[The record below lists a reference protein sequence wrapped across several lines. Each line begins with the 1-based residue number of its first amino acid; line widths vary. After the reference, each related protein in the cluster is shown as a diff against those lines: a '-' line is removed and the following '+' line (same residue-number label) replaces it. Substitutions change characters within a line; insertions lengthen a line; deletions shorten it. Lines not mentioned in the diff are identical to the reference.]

1 MDFKQPPVVRISR
14 DTTGGAENGSA
25 GAEPGAAYPYS
36 IPAVAQLLTEGL
48 TLDPGVTFLVGENGS
63 GKSTI
68 LEGIALAFGFAPEG
82 GSIHSQHSTWPSES
96 DLYTRLYI
104 QRGIGTKRWGFF
116 LRSETTHSLYTY
128 LEEVSPGTGLHQMSH
143 GESYLELF
151 SDYFSRPGFY
161 CMDEPEAALSFGST
175 LRLLRILDQ
184 IRSAGGQ
191 ALIATHS
198 PILAS
203 LPGATVIEVGDWGMR
218 QVQWRDLELV
228 DHWCRYLQAPE
239 RYLRHLL
246 D

>member
-1 MDFKQPPVVRISR
+1 
-14 DTTGGAENGSA
+14 
-25 GAEPGAAYPYS
+25 
-36 IPAVAQLLTEGL
+36 
-48 TLDPGVTFLVGENGS
+48 
-63 GKSTI
+63 
-68 LEGIALAFGFAPEG
+68 
-82 GSIHSQHSTWPSES
+82 
-96 DLYTRLYI
+96 
-104 QRGIGTKRWGFF
+104 
-116 LRSETTHSLYTY
+116 
-128 LEEVSPGTGLHQMSH
+128 MSH